1 MLPLLLQL
9 ACGHKAKVDTAS
21 PDLLYFILVDRFAN
35 GDTQNDVLVD
45 TNDLQA
51 FHGGDLAGVQ
61 QNLGHIQALGADA
74 IWLSPIY
81 QMRTTKFHGH
91 GAFHGYWTEDLNT
104 IAPLMGGE
112 EDLKSL
118 TEEMSEREMSLI
130 LDVVYNHTSFDAPLR
145 SEQPDWFHPD
155 KTIEDWNDPVQLT
168 THQVHGLPDLNQSNP
183 EVYSYLLNSSRK
195 WLQLPSVMGLRVD
208 AIRHMDNEF
217 LHQINADLAQENAW
231 LLGEDFQ
238 GNPIAN
244 IDRFKETNIGALFDF
259 PFYYALTN
267 SVCDGQSFEEIASI
281 LSLDSYYPEESHL
294 VRFLDNHDLPR
305 ILSRCNNNK
314 ASVLLSEMLI
324 FGLRGTP
331 MISYGTENWSAGS
344 EEPENRRDMDWDS
357 IDPKHVE
364 HISTLAEFRQQYPVL
379 KEGIPEILHASQDR
393 LIVSQTFG
401 KEQSML
407 LINRSSQSMDI
418 PVDECGGV
426 LKVLRGGLTLG
437 VEKSPVDTDAAVY
450 PEKVATVTPLEFV
463 LPAPT
468 QIPANAAMLLTCNAR
483 KQHESTQTLTVH
495 IDGVETEQPR
505 LVGSLPELGGWNPND
520 GVNSVWTGDHWSTE
534 ITLPEHKVSAFKLVY
549 QTDNGFQWE
558 DGGNRFLHS
567 DTTEPIWIR

>member
-9 ACGHKAKVDTAS
+9 ACSHKVKAETAS

-45 TNDLQA
+45 TTDLQA
-51 FHGGDLAGVQ
+51 FHGGDLEGVRQ
-61 QNLGHIQALGADA
+61 HLDHIQSLGADA

-91 GAFHGYWTEDLNT
+91 GAFHGYWTEDLGT

-112 EDLKSL
+112 EDLGSL
-118 TEEMSEREMSLI
+118 TSEMSKRDMSLI
-130 LDVVYNHTSFDAPLR
+130 LDIVYNHTSFDAPLR
-145 SEQPDWFHPD
+145 SEKPDWFHPD

-168 THQVHGLPDLNQSNP
+168 TYQVHGLPDLNQSNP
-183 EVYSYLLNSSRK
+183 DVYNYLLNSSRK

-208 AIRHMDNEF
+208 AIRHMDNDF
-217 LHQINADLAQENAW
+217 LRQINADLEQDNAW

-244 IDRFKETNIGALFDF
+244 IDRFKKTDIGALFDF

-267 SVCDGQSFEEIASI
+267 SVCDGESFEEIASI
-281 LSLDSYYPEESHL
+281 LSLDSYYPDGSHL

-305 ILSRCNNNK
+305 ILSRCNDDR

-331 MISYGTENWSAGS
+331 MISYGTEHWSAGS
-344 EEPENRRDMDWDS
+344 GEPENRRDMDWNS
-357 IDPKHVE
+357 IDPGHVN
-364 HISTLAEFRQQYPVL
+364 HISTLAEFRTQFPVF
-379 KEGIPEILHASQDR
+379 KEGIPQILHASQDQ

-407 LINRSSQSMDI
+407 IVNRSTKPIDTPI
-418 PVDECGGV
+418 DECGG
-426 LKVLRGGLTLG
+426 KRPKPKGLTFNIEIPIG
-437 VEKSPVDTDAAVY
+437 NSPQPLLTTLELSDQIASNSAVVFTCAA
-450 PEKVATVTPLEFV
+450 KKTSSDLQTVTVNIAGE
-463 LPAPT
+463 
-468 QIPANAAMLLTCNAR
+468 
-483 KQHESTQTLTVH
+483 
-495 IDGVETEQPR
+495 ETKQPR

-520 GVNSVWTGDHWSTE
+520 GFKSVWTGEHWRAQ
-534 ITLPEHKVSAFKLVY
+534 ITLPAHKVSAFKLVY
-549 QTDNGFQWE
+549 QTDDGFHWE
-558 DGGNRFLHS
+558 NGGNRFLHS
-567 DTTEPIWIR
+567 DTDQPLWIR